1 VANGFVGILI
11 YEYHEQKGLNKLNI
25 ELSNGLLWTI
35 LLLAFLLCAF
45 CAASETG
52 LMALNR
58 YRLKHLTKTEPF
70 ALRVTQLLA
79 HPDRLLGVILIGNTF
94 ATAISAS
101 VANQLAEKAW
111 GEIGVLVG
119 PLIVTLFLLVFA
131 EVMPKTVA
139 ALKPEGTARFVSM
152 PLKFMLWLLYPLVWL
167 ASSISNALLH
177 VLGFRINPKATDS
190 VTREELRTIV
200 NEASGYIP
208 TQHQTM
214 LLSILDLEK
223 VRVEH
228 IMIPRNE
235 VIGIDLDDDKETIIN
250 KLKEVQHT
258 LLPVYRS
265 DMDNVQGI
273 LHTRNIVK
281 VLTQRE
287 LNEHSLLSVMEEP
300 YFVPDGTSL
309 HTQLLNFQKNKR
321 RMALVVDEYG
331 DVLGLVTLEDILEEI
346 VGEFTT
352 EADTEEP
359 QVQPQEDGSFL
370 VDGGTSVRDLN
381 RAQQWEFPTEGPTTL
396 NGLIVETL
404 EAIPQEGICV
414 LIAGYPVEVVQMKE
428 NIVKIARISSRLPEF
443 EGSPSDN

>member
-1 VANGFVGILI
+1 
-11 YEYHEQKGLNKLNI
+11 LNI
-25 ELSNGLLWTI
+25 DLSNGLLG
-35 LLLAFLLCAF
+35 LLLILAFILCAF

-52 LMALNR
+52 LMSLNR
-58 YRLKHLTKTEPF
+58 YRLKHLAKTKPF
-70 ALRVTQLLA
+70 ARRVTKLLA

-101 VANQLAEKAW
+101 VANQIAEKAW
-111 GEIGVLVG
+111 GEIGIVLG

-131 EVMPKTVA
+131 EVMPKTMA
-139 ALKPEGTARFVSM
+139 ALKPESTARLVSL
-152 PLKFMLWLLYPLVWL
+152 PLQVMLSLLYPLVWM
-167 ASSISNALLH
+167 ASGISNALLH
-177 VLGFRINPKATDS
+177 LFGFRIDPKAIDS
-190 VTREELRTIV
+190 VTRDELRSIV
-200 NEASGYIP
+200 NEASSYIP
-208 TQHQTM
+208 TRHQTM

-223 VRVEH
+223 IRVEH

-235 VIGIDLDDDKETIIN
+235 MIGIDLDVDKETIIN

-281 VLTQRE
+281 LLTQRE
-287 LNEHSLLSVMEEP
+287 LDEQTLLAAMEEP
-300 YFVPDGTSL
+300 YFVPEGTSL

-352 EADTEEP
+352 DAEAEAPE
-359 QVQPQEDGSFL
+359 VQPQEDGSFL
-370 VDGGTSVRDLN
+370 VDGSASVRDLN
-381 RAQQWEFPTEGPTTL
+381 RAQQWEFPTDGPTTL
-396 NGLIVETL
+396 NGLIIETL
-404 EAIPQEGICV
+404 EAIPHEGICV
-414 LIAGYPVEVVQMKE
+414 LIAQYPIEVVQMKE
-428 NIVKIARISSRLPEF
+428 NIVKVARISPQLKNKSSE
-443 EGSPSDN
+443 SSHNI